1 MKIKSEY
8 KLREIA
14 GEVIIVNQGTVGIDM
29 TRIISLNDSA
39 RELYEHLVDKDFTL
53 DDAAGVLVDI
63 YDIPLLQ
70 AQRDAEVWIDALKKC
85 GVIE

>member
-63 YDIPLLQ
+63 YEIPLLQ

>member
-14 GEVIIVNQGTVGIDM
+14 GEIIIVNQGTVGIDM

-70 AQRDAEVWIDALKKC
+70 AQRDAELWIDALKKC

>member
-70 AQRDAEVWIDALKKC
+70 AQRDAELWIDALKKC

>member
-1 MKIKSEY
+1 MKIKPEY

-14 GEVIIVNQGTVGIDM
+14 GETIIVSQGTVGVDM

-39 RELYEHLVDKDFTL
+39 RELYERLAGKDFTV
-53 DDAAGVLVDI
+53 DDAARTLVEI
-63 YDIPLLQ
+63 YDIPLPQ
-70 AQRDAEVWIDALKKC
+70 AQNDAQTWIDALKKC

>member
-1 MKIKSEY
+1 MKIKPEY

-39 RELYEHLVDKDFTL
+39 RELYEHLVDKDFTI

-63 YDIPLLQ
+63 YEIPLLQ

>member
-1 MKIKSEY
+1 MKIKPEY

-70 AQRDAEVWIDALKKC
+70 AQRDAELWIDALKKC